1 MVVKQVFDHSLRAYC
16 KRFIGSLKA
25 SNRYSEGYLASLETS
40 LAMGA
45 LYAEQQQWPDVQE
58 ITTEHLEE
66 YLAYLQDRTRWFGER
81 ENIVPKKLSKGHINA
96 QYRRLHRFF
105 NWLVDRGP
113 IDENPMHPIKPPG
126 LDEKTV
132 PVVTEDQVRD
142 LLTLAD
148 PALARTPAHRF
159 RLVRDRALLYTLWD
173 TPGRLAEIARLR
185 LDDVDL
191 TNGTLLVMGKG
202 RKERRMPI
210 GDAARSVVWD
220 YLQEREALMP
230 RTSLLWVSEQG
241 EALLP
246 NGISQILKR
255 LGKRAGIADLRPH
268 RFRHSYAVN
277 ALRAGMPEQVLKIV
291 GGRRKIPETYFR
303 TLGEEDAKQFHRQ
316 VSPGDRLGRAT
327 SVGRARQR
335 PGGRPAQKPAV
346 RFIFGGFR
354 AICKPL
360 LGARQAWGIPND
372 LANQPDLVKG
382 IFLGAK
388 RPMITRRPR

>member
-1 MVVKQVFDHSLRAYC
+1 MVVKQVFDHSLRESG
-16 KRFIGSLKA
+16 KRFISSLKA
-25 SNRYSEGYLASLETS
+25 SNRYSEAYLASLETS
-40 LAMGA
+40 VAMAA
-45 LYAEQQQWPDVQE
+45 LYAEQQQWPDVKE

-66 YLAYLQDRTRWFGER
+66 YLAYLQDRTRWFGVRTYAE
-81 ENIVPKKLSKGHINA
+81 PKKLSK
-96 QYRRLHRFF
+96 
-105 NWLVDRGP
+105 GP

-246 NGISQILKR
+246 NGISQVLKR

-291 GGRRKIPETYFR
+291 GGWRKIPETYFR

-316 VSPGDRLGRAT
+316 VSPGDRLGRAA

-335 PGGRPAQKPAV
+335 PGG
-346 RFIFGGFR
+346 G
-354 AICKPL
+354 
-360 LGARQAWGIPND
+360 
-372 LANQPDLVKG
+372 QPRSRL
-382 IFLGAK
+382 
-388 RPMITRRPR
+388 

>member
-1 MVVKQVFDHSLRAYC
+1 MVRRADLCRTQEAVQGPHQRSVPPSSPVFQLAGGPRPHR
-16 KRFIGSLKA
+16 REPHA
-25 SNRYSEGYLASLETS
+25 S
-40 LAMGA
+40 
-45 LYAEQQQWPDVQE
+45 
-58 ITTEHLEE
+58 
-66 YLAYLQDRTRWFGER
+66 
-81 ENIVPKKLSKGHINA
+81 
-96 QYRRLHRFF
+96 
-105 NWLVDRGP
+105 
-113 IDENPMHPIKPPG
+113 IKPLG

-220 YLQEREALMP
+220 YLQERESLMP

-246 NGISQILKR
+246 NGISQVLKR

-277 ALRAGMPEQVLKIV
+277 ALRAGMPGAGPENSRRLEENTGDLLQDIGR
-291 GGRRKIPETYFR
+291 GGRQ
-303 TLGEEDAKQFHRQ
+303 A
-316 VSPGDRLGRAT
+316 VSPAGEPWGPARESGVCWKGSAAAGR
-327 SVGRARQR
+327 
-335 PGGRPAQKPAV
+335 RPAQGQAV
-346 RFIFGGFR
+346 RFIWGDFVPFASPCSAPIKPGGYRMASRISPPWSKAFSSE
-354 AICKPL
+354 
-360 LGARQAWGIPND
+360 
-372 LANQPDLVKG
+372 
-382 IFLGAK
+382 
-388 RPMITRRPR
+388 RRGR

>member
-1 MVVKQVFDHSLRAYC
+1 MVVKQVFDHSLRESG
-16 KRFIGSLKA
+16 KRFISSLKA
-25 SNRYSEGYLASLETS
+25 SNRYSEAYLASLETS
-40 LAMGA
+40 VAMAA
-45 LYAEQQQWPDVQE
+45 LYAEQQQWPDVKE

-66 YLAYLQDRTRWFGER
+66 YLAYLQDRTRWFGVRTCAEPKKLSKGHINAQYR
-81 ENIVPKKLSKGHINA
+81 RLHQWPDVKEITTEHLEEYLAYLQDRTRWFGVAEPKKLSKGHINA

-246 NGISQILKR
+246 NGISQVLKR

-291 GGRRKIPETYFR
+291 GGWRKIPETYFR

-316 VSPGDRLGRAT
+316 VSPGDRLGRAA

-335 PGGRPAQKPAV
+335 PGG
-346 RFIFGGFR
+346 G
-354 AICKPL
+354 
-360 LGARQAWGIPND
+360 
-372 LANQPDLVKG
+372 QPRSRL
-382 IFLGAK
+382 
-388 RPMITRRPR
+388 

>member
-1 MVVKQVFDHSLRAYC
+1 MVVKQVFDHSLRESG
-16 KRFIGSLKA
+16 KRFISSLKA
-25 SNRYSEGYLASLETS
+25 SNRYSEAYLASLETS
-40 LAMGA
+40 VAMAA
-45 LYAEQQQWPDVQE
+45 LYAEQQQWPDVKE

-66 YLAYLQDRTRWFGER
+66 YLAYLQDRTRWFGVRTYAE
-81 ENIVPKKLSKGHINA
+81 PKKLSKGHINA

-159 RLVRDRALLYTLWD
+159 CLVRDRALLYTLWD

-246 NGISQILKR
+246 NGISQVLKR
-255 LGKRAGIADLRPH
+255 LGKRPGIADLRPH

-291 GGRRKIPETYFR
+291 GGWRKIPETYFR

-316 VSPGDRLGRAT
+316 VSPGDRLGRAA

-335 PGGRPAQKPAV
+335 PGG
-346 RFIFGGFR
+346 G
-354 AICKPL
+354 
-360 LGARQAWGIPND
+360 
-372 LANQPDLVKG
+372 QPRSRL
-382 IFLGAK
+382 
-388 RPMITRRPR
+388 